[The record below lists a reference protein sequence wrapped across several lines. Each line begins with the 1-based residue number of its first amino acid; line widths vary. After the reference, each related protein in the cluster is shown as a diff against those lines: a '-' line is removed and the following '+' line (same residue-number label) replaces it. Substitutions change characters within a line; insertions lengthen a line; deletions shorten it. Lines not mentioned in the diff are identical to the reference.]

1 MTTTA
6 AALPRPARLS
16 GIDAARGL
24 AVLGMFAAHVGAGDG
39 PFDWTRPGSW
49 PALVDGRSSVLFAF
63 CAGISLVLMTVRRP
77 DADPVRDRRRV
88 LARAVALFAI
98 GTALLFAPN
107 GPLVILPT
115 YAVLFVAA
123 IPFLR
128 LRLRWAVLAAAS
140 SLVVGPVLVLVLA
153 PVVDLGQ
160 GDAARILVTGYPALS
175 WFGVVLAGVVVARL
189 GLDRRRTLVRML
201 VVGVLLAALGYG
213 GGTLAQHVLHVD
225 PSDSMHVLTLPPGG
239 SGAGDASGANGA
251 SATASGASSSG
262 AGDVSGASGARG
274 TASDASGAAS
284 NASPSSAAPAL
295 PPGFPAGAPIR
306 AEDAPLPPVPW
317 ARLLD
322 VQPHAGSAF
331 ELLGALGVAV
341 GITAVCCL
349 VARRRAGLLA
359 PFTAAGHVALTLY
372 VGHVVAMSVWS
383 ALGHP
388 GADPDVPADLGGW
401 TPFVVL
407 ALVAV
412 VGALLWQRTGR
423 PGPLESVVRWSS
435 HRLDDRP

>member
-1 MTTTA
+1 
-6 AALPRPARLS
+6 
-16 GIDAARGL
+16 
-24 AVLGMFAAHVGAGDG
+24 MFAAHVGAVDG
-39 PFDWTRPGSW
+39 PFDWARPATW

-63 CAGISLVLMTVRRP
+63 CAGVSLVLMTVRRP

-88 LARAVALFAI
+88 LARAVALFVI

-128 LRLRWAVLAAAS
+128 LRLRWAVLAAAC

-175 WFGVVLAGVVVARL
+175 WFGIVLAGVVVARV
-189 GLDRRRTLVRML
+189 GLDRRAVLVRLL
-201 VVGVLLAALGYG
+201 VVGVVLAALGYG
-213 GGTLAQHVLHVD
+213 GGTLAQQVLHVD
-225 PSDSMHVLTLPPGG
+225 PSTTEHVITLPPAGSGPSGADGASGSDASGG
-239 SGAGDASGANGA
+239 SGASGSDAR
-251 SATASGASSSG
+251 
-262 AGDVSGASGARG
+262 DVSGASGAAG
-274 TASDASGAAS
+274 S
-284 NASPSSAAPAL
+284 ASPSSAASAL

-322 VQPHAGSAF
+322 VQPHAGSTF

-341 GITAVCCL
+341 AVTGTCCL
-349 VARRRAGLLA
+349 LARRRPGVLA
-359 PFTAAGHVALTLY
+359 PFAATGRVALTLY

-388 GADPDVPADLGGW
+388 GSDPDVPADLGGW

-412 VGALLWQRTGR
+412 VGAMTWQRTGR
-423 PGPLESVVRWSS
+423 TGPLEAVVRWSS